1 MKLIIHLFCIKYSNL
16 LKELNI
22 KNYALIEDLSIKLD
36 AGFICLTGETGSGK
50 SILLGAL
57 SLLLGRRSDSSIFK
71 DKNNKCIVEGVFKIN
86 LFDLKYLFEEYD
98 LDYSN
103 ETVIRRELKYDGNS
117 RSFINDSPVKL
128 NVLNIIV
135 SELID
140 IHSQNHSIFLK
151 KQFFQLNI
159 LDSISNNKDLKN
171 QFKDKFNNYNSLKI
185 NLIKL
190 ENELKKNNIEK
201 EYNIYLI
208 EELNKIDF
216 EKFSINKLTK
226 ELDYLNNI
234 DDIKELLSKSNKI
247 LNNDDFGIINQL
259 NDLYLSFTRL
269 SQISNKFSD
278 LKKRIESVNI
288 ELKDIDSEINYDNE
302 GVNDNIKK
310 IDELNNKIHFVNGL
324 IKKHNVTS
332 LSELET
338 KKNEIQKKISDSTQI
353 LNKIEDLKKNKILIE
368 NDLNFLSQK
377 LSESR
382 IKNKK
387 VLESQFFNLFQKL
400 GLKNAKLKIEVR
412 VNSEFNENGKN
423 SVVFYF
429 SANKGVDYKK
439 LNKVA
444 SGGEL
449 SRIMFAIKII
459 LSKYKSLPSIIFD
472 EIGSGTSGDISMKF
486 AKLMNIMSKKMQV
499 ITITHLPQIAAKGD
513 YHYKVY
519 KESDNKT
526 TFTKLKLLNKK
537 SREVEIAEML
547 GGGRQSKTAI
557 DHARQLLN

>member
-1 MKLIIHLFCIKYSNL
+1 M

-36 AGFICLTGETGSGK
+36 AGFICMTGETGSGK

-57 SLLLGRRSDSSIFK
+57 SLLLGKRSDSSIFK
-71 DKNNKCIVEGVFKIN
+71 DKNNKCVVEGIFKIN
-86 LFDLKYLFEEYD
+86 LFGLKNLFEEYD
-98 LDYSN
+98 LDYNN

-117 RSFINDSPVKL
+117 RSFINDTPVKL
-128 NVLNIIV
+128 NILNIIV
-135 SELID
+135 AELID

-159 LDSISNNKDLKN
+159 LDSISNNIELRN
-171 QFKDKFNNYNSLKI
+171 QFKVKFNSYYLLKN

-190 ENELKKNNIEK
+190 ENELKKNNSEK
-201 EYNIYLI
+201 EYNTYLI

-216 EKFSINKLTK
+216 ENFSLNKLTK
-226 ELDYLNNI
+226 ELDYLNNL
-234 DDIKELLSKSNKI
+234 DHVKELISKSNKI
-247 LNNDDFGIINQL
+247 LNNDNFGLINQL
-259 NDLYLSFTRL
+259 NELYLSFSKL
-269 SQISNKFSD
+269 SQISDKFSD

-302 GVNDNIKK
+302 GFSDNIKK

-324 IKKHNVTS
+324 IKKHNVTN
-332 LSELET
+332 LSELES
-338 KKNEIQKKISDSTQI
+338 KKSEIQEKISNSNKI
-353 LNKIEDLKKNKILIE
+353 LNKIEDLKKNKLLIK
-368 NDLNFLSQK
+368 NDLIFLSEK
-377 LSESR
+377 LSKSR
-382 IKNKK
+382 TKNKK
-387 VLESQFFNLFQKL
+387 LLESQFFNLFQKL
-400 GLKNAKLKIEVR
+400 GLKNAKLKIEVSE
-412 VNSEFNENGKN
+412 NNEFNENGKN
-423 SVVFYF
+423 SVTFYF

-449 SRIMFAIKII
+449 SRIMLAIKII

-472 EIGSGTSGDISMKF
+472 EIGSGTSGEISMKI
-486 AKLMNIMSKKMQV
+486 AKLMHVMSKKMQV

-513 YHYKVY
+513 CHYKVY

-526 TFTKLKLLNKK
+526 TSTKLKLLDKK
-537 SREVEIAEML
+537 SREIEIAEML
-547 GGGRQSKTAI
+547 GGGRQSKTAL
-557 DHARQLLN
+557 DHARELLN

>member
-1 MKLIIHLFCIKYSNL
+1 M

-36 AGFICLTGETGSGK
+36 AGFICMTGETGSGK
-50 SILLGAL
+50 SIFLGAL
-57 SLLLGRRSDSSIFK
+57 SLLLGKRSDSSIFK
-71 DKNNKCIVEGVFKIN
+71 DKNNKCVVEGIFKIN
-86 LFDLKYLFEEYD
+86 LFGLKNLFEEYD
-98 LDYSN
+98 LDYNN

-117 RSFINDSPVKL
+117 RSFINDTPVKL
-128 NVLNIIV
+128 NILNIV
-135 SELID
+135 VAELID

-159 LDSISNNKDLKN
+159 LDSISNNIELRN
-171 QFKDKFNNYNSLKI
+171 QFKVKFNSYYLLKN

-190 ENELKKNNIEK
+190 ENELKKNNSEK
-201 EYNIYLI
+201 EYNTYLI

-216 EKFSINKLTK
+216 ENFSINKLTK
-226 ELDYLNNI
+226 ELDYLNNL
-234 DDIKELLSKSNKI
+234 DHVKELISKSNKI
-247 LNNDDFGIINQL
+247 LNNDNFGLINQL
-259 NDLYLSFTRL
+259 NELYLSFSKL
-269 SQISNKFSD
+269 SQISDKFSD

-302 GVNDNIKK
+302 GFNDNIKK

-324 IKKHNVTS
+324 IKKHNVTN
-332 LSELET
+332 LSELES
-338 KKNEIQKKISDSTQI
+338 KKSEIQEKISNSNKI
-353 LNKIEDLKKNKILIE
+353 LNKIEDLKKNKLLIK
-368 NDLNFLSQK
+368 NDLNFLSEK
-377 LSESR
+377 LSKSR
-382 IKNKK
+382 TKNKK
-387 VLESQFFNLFQKL
+387 LLESQFFNLFQKL
-400 GLKNAKLKIEVR
+400 GLKNAKLKIEVSE
-412 VNSEFNENGKN
+412 NNEFNENGKN
-423 SVVFYF
+423 SVTFYF

-449 SRIMFAIKII
+449 SRIMLAIKII

-472 EIGSGTSGDISMKF
+472 EIGSGTSGDISMKI
-486 AKLMNIMSKKMQV
+486 AKLMHVMSKKMQV

-513 YHYKVY
+513 CHYKVY

-526 TFTKLKLLNKK
+526 TSTKLKLLDKK
-537 SREVEIAEML
+537 SREIEIAEML
-547 GGGRQSKTAI
+547 GGGKQSKTAI

>member
-1 MKLIIHLFCIKYSNL
+1 M

-36 AGFICLTGETGSGK
+36 AGFICMTGETGSGK

-57 SLLLGRRSDSSIFK
+57 SLLLGKRSDSSIFK
-71 DKNNKCIVEGVFKIN
+71 DKNNKCVVEGIFKIN
-86 LFDLKYLFEEYD
+86 LFGLKNLFEEYD
-98 LDYSN
+98 LDYNN

-117 RSFINDSPVKL
+117 RSFINDTPVKL
-128 NVLNIIV
+128 NILNIV
-135 SELID
+135 VTELID

-159 LDSISNNKDLKN
+159 LDSISNNIELRN
-171 QFKDKFNNYNSLKI
+171 QFKVKFNSYYLLKN

-190 ENELKKNNIEK
+190 ENELKKNNSEK
-201 EYNIYLI
+201 EYNTYLI

-216 EKFSINKLTK
+216 ENFSLNKLTK
-226 ELDYLNNI
+226 ELDYLNNL
-234 DDIKELLSKSNKI
+234 DHVKELISKSNKI
-247 LNNDDFGIINQL
+247 LNNDNFGLINQL
-259 NDLYLSFTRL
+259 NELYLSFSKL
-269 SQISNKFSD
+269 SQISDKFSD

-302 GVNDNIKK
+302 EFNDNIKK

-324 IKKHNVTS
+324 IKKHNVTN
-332 LSELET
+332 LSELES
-338 KKNEIQKKISDSTQI
+338 KKSEIQEKISNSNKI
-353 LNKIEDLKKNKILIE
+353 LNKIEDLKKNKLLIK
-368 NDLNFLSQK
+368 NDLNFLSEK
-377 LSESR
+377 LSKSR
-382 IKNKK
+382 TKNKK
-387 VLESQFFNLFQKL
+387 LLESQFFNLFQKL
-400 GLKNAKLKIEVR
+400 GLKNAKLKIEV
-412 VNSEFNENGKN
+412 SENDKFNENGKN
-423 SVVFYF
+423 SVTFYF
-429 SANKGVDYKK
+429 SANKGVDYKE

-449 SRIMFAIKII
+449 SRIMLAIKII

-472 EIGSGTSGDISMKF
+472 EIGSGTSGDISMKI
-486 AKLMNIMSKKMQV
+486 AKLMHVMSKKMQV

-513 YHYKVY
+513 CHYKVY

-526 TFTKLKLLNKK
+526 TSTKLKLLDKK
-537 SREVEIAEML
+537 SREIEIAEML
-547 GGGRQSKTAI
+547 GGGKQSKTAI

>member
-1 MKLIIHLFCIKYSNL
+1 M

-22 KNYALIEDLSIKLD
+22 KNYALIEDLCIKLD
-36 AGFICLTGETGSGK
+36 AGFICMTGETGSGK

-57 SLLLGRRSDSSIFK
+57 SLLLGKRSDSSIFK
-71 DKNNKCIVEGVFKIN
+71 DKNNKCIVEGIFKIN
-86 LFDLKYLFEEYD
+86 LFGLKNLFKEYD

-117 RSFINDSPVKL
+117 RSFINDTPVKL

-135 SELID
+135 TELID

-159 LDSISNNKDLKN
+159 LDSISNNIDLKN
-171 QFKDKFNNYNSLKI
+171 QFNDKLNSYNLLKS

-190 ENELKKNNIEK
+190 ENELKKNNSEK
-201 EYNIYLI
+201 EYNKYLL
-208 EELNKIDF
+208 EELNKINF
-216 EKFSINKLTK
+216 ENFSLNKLTK
-226 ELDYLNNI
+226 ELDYLNNL
-234 DDIKELLSKSNKI
+234 DHVKELISKSNKI
-247 LNNDDFGIINQL
+247 LNDDNYGIINQL

-269 SQISNKFSD
+269 SQISDKFSD
-278 LKKRIESVNI
+278 LKKRIESLNI

-302 GVNDNIKK
+302 GFNDNIKK

-332 LSELET
+332 LSELEI
-338 KKNEIQKKISDSTQI
+338 KKNEIQKKISDSTKI
-353 LNKIEDLKKNKILIE
+353 LKKIEDLNKNKILIE
-368 NDLNFLSQK
+368 NDLNFLSEK

-387 VLESQFFNLFQKL
+387 VLESQFLNLFEKL
-400 GLKNAKLKIEVR
+400 GLKNAKLKIEVT
-412 VNSEFNENGKN
+412 VNNKFNENGKN
-423 SVVFYF
+423 SVIFYF

-449 SRIMFAIKII
+449 SRIMLAIKII

-472 EIGSGTSGDISMKF
+472 EIGSGTSGDISMKI

-519 KESDNKT
+519 KESNNKT

-537 SREVEIAEML
+537 SREIEIAEML
-547 GGGRQSKTAI
+547 GGGKKSKTAI

>member
-1 MKLIIHLFCIKYSNL
+1 M

-36 AGFICLTGETGSGK
+36 AGFICMTGETGSGK
-50 SILLGAL
+50 SIFLGAL
-57 SLLLGRRSDSSIFK
+57 SLLLGKRSDSSIFK
-71 DKNNKCIVEGVFKIN
+71 DKNNKCVVEGIFKIN
-86 LFDLKYLFEEYD
+86 LFGLKNLFEEYD
-98 LDYSN
+98 LDYNN

-117 RSFINDSPVKL
+117 RSFINDTPVKL
-128 NVLNIIV
+128 NILNIIV
-135 SELID
+135 AELID

-159 LDSISNNKDLKN
+159 LDSISNNIELRN
-171 QFKDKFNNYNSLKI
+171 QFKVKFNSYYLLKN

-190 ENELKKNNIEK
+190 ENELKKNNSEK
-201 EYNIYLI
+201 EYNTYLI

-216 EKFSINKLTK
+216 ENFSINKLTK
-226 ELDYLNNI
+226 ELDYLNNL
-234 DDIKELLSKSNKI
+234 DHVKELISKSNKI
-247 LNNDDFGIINQL
+247 LNNDNFGLINQL
-259 NDLYLSFTRL
+259 NELYLSFSKL
-269 SQISNKFSD
+269 SQISDKFSD

-302 GVNDNIKK
+302 GFNDNIKK

-324 IKKHNVTS
+324 IKKHNVTN
-332 LSELET
+332 LSELES
-338 KKNEIQKKISDSTQI
+338 KKSEIQEKISNSNKI
-353 LNKIEDLKKNKILIE
+353 LNKIEDLKKNKLLIK
-368 NDLNFLSQK
+368 NDLNFLSEK
-377 LSESR
+377 LSKSR
-382 IKNKK
+382 TKNKK
-387 VLESQFFNLFQKL
+387 LLESQFFNLFQKL
-400 GLKNAKLKIEVR
+400 GLKNAKLKIEVSE
-412 VNSEFNENGKN
+412 NNEFNENGKN
-423 SVVFYF
+423 SVTFYF

-449 SRIMFAIKII
+449 SRIMLAIKII

-472 EIGSGTSGDISMKF
+472 EIGSGTSGDISMKI
-486 AKLMNIMSKKMQV
+486 AKLMHVMSKKMQV

-513 YHYKVY
+513 CHYKVY

-526 TFTKLKLLNKK
+526 TSTKLKLLDKK
-537 SREVEIAEML
+537 SREIEIAEML
-547 GGGRQSKTAI
+547 GGGKQSKTAI

>member
-1 MKLIIHLFCIKYSNL
+1 M

-36 AGFICLTGETGSGK
+36 AGFICMTGETGSGK

-57 SLLLGRRSDSSIFK
+57 SLLLGKRSDSSIFK
-71 DKNNKCIVEGVFKIN
+71 DKNNKCVVEGIFKIN
-86 LFDLKYLFEEYD
+86 LFGLKNLFEEYD
-98 LDYSN
+98 LDYNN

-117 RSFINDSPVKL
+117 RSFINDTPVKL
-128 NVLNIIV
+128 NILNIIV
-135 SELID
+135 AELID

-159 LDSISNNKDLKN
+159 LDSISNNIELRN
-171 QFKDKFNNYNSLKI
+171 QFKVKFNSYYLLKN
-185 NLIKL
+185 NLNKL
-190 ENELKKNNIEK
+190 ENELKKNNSEK
-201 EYNIYLI
+201 EYNTYLI

-216 EKFSINKLTK
+216 ENFSLNKLTK
-226 ELDYLNNI
+226 ELDYLNNL
-234 DDIKELLSKSNKI
+234 DHVKELISKSNKI
-247 LNNDDFGIINQL
+247 LNNDNFGLINQL
-259 NDLYLSFTRL
+259 NELYLSFSKL
-269 SQISNKFSD
+269 SQISDKFSD

-302 GVNDNIKK
+302 GFSDNIKK

-324 IKKHNVTS
+324 IKKHNVTN
-332 LSELET
+332 LSELES
-338 KKNEIQKKISDSTQI
+338 KKSEIQEKISNSNKI
-353 LNKIEDLKKNKILIE
+353 LNKIEDLKKNKLLIK
-368 NDLNFLSQK
+368 NDLIFLSEK
-377 LSESR
+377 LSKSR
-382 IKNKK
+382 TKNKK
-387 VLESQFFNLFQKL
+387 LLESQFFNLFQKL
-400 GLKNAKLKIEVR
+400 GLKNAKLKIEVSE
-412 VNSEFNENGKN
+412 NNEFNENGKN
-423 SVVFYF
+423 SVTFYF

-449 SRIMFAIKII
+449 SRIMLAIKII

-472 EIGSGTSGDISMKF
+472 EIGSGTSGEISMKI
-486 AKLMNIMSKKMQV
+486 AKLMHVMSKKMQV

-513 YHYKVY
+513 CHYKVY

-526 TFTKLKLLNKK
+526 TSTKLKLLDKK
-537 SREVEIAEML
+537 SREIEIAEML
-547 GGGRQSKTAI
+547 GGGKQSKTAI

>member
-1 MKLIIHLFCIKYSNL
+1 M

-22 KNYALIEDLSIKLD
+22 KNYALIEDLCIKLD
-36 AGFICLTGETGSGK
+36 AGFICMTGETGSGK

-57 SLLLGRRSDSSIFK
+57 SLLLGKRSDSSIFK
-71 DKNNKCIVEGVFKIN
+71 DKNNKCIVEGIFKIN
-86 LFDLKYLFEEYD
+86 LFGLKNLFKEYD

-117 RSFINDSPVKL
+117 RSFINDTPVKL

-135 SELID
+135 TELID

-159 LDSISNNKDLKN
+159 LDSISNNIDLKK
-171 QFKDKFNNYNSLKI
+171 QFNDKLNSYNLLKS

-190 ENELKKNNIEK
+190 ENELKKNNSEK
-201 EYNIYLI
+201 EYNKYLL
-208 EELNKIDF
+208 EELNKINF
-216 EKFSINKLTK
+216 ENFSLNKLTK
-226 ELDYLNNI
+226 ELDYLNNL
-234 DDIKELLSKSNKI
+234 DHVKELISKSNKI
-247 LNNDDFGIINQL
+247 LNDDNFGIINQL

-269 SQISNKFSD
+269 SQISDKFSD
-278 LKKRIESVNI
+278 LKKRIESLNI

-302 GVNDNIKK
+302 GFNDNIKK

-332 LSELET
+332 LSELEI
-338 KKNEIQKKISDSTQI
+338 KKNEIQKKISDSTKI
-353 LNKIEDLKKNKILIE
+353 LKKIEDLNKNKLLFE
-368 NDLNFLSQK
+368 KDLNFLSEK

-387 VLESQFFNLFQKL
+387 VLESQFFNLFEKL
-400 GLKNAKLKIEVR
+400 GLKNAKLKIEVT
-412 VNSEFNENGKN
+412 VNSKFNENGKN
-423 SVVFYF
+423 SVIFYF

-449 SRIMFAIKII
+449 SRIMLAIKII
-459 LSKYKSLPSIIFD
+459 LSEYKSLPSIIFD
-472 EIGSGTSGDISMKF
+472 EIGSGTSGDISMKI

-519 KESDNKT
+519 KESNNKT

-537 SREVEIAEML
+537 SREIEIAEML
-547 GGGRQSKTAI
+547 GGGKQSKTAI

>member
-1 MKLIIHLFCIKYSNL
+1 M

-36 AGFICLTGETGSGK
+36 AGFICMTGETGSGK

-57 SLLLGRRSDSSIFK
+57 SLLLGKRSDSSIFK
-71 DKNNKCIVEGVFKIN
+71 DKNNKCVVEGIFKIN
-86 LFDLKYLFEEYD
+86 LFGLKNLFEEYD
-98 LDYSN
+98 LDYNN

-117 RSFINDSPVKL
+117 RSFINDTPVKL
-128 NVLNIIV
+128 NILNIV
-135 SELID
+135 VTELID

-159 LDSISNNKDLKN
+159 LDSISNNIELRN
-171 QFKDKFNNYNSLKI
+171 QFKVKFNSYYLLKN

-190 ENELKKNNIEK
+190 ENELKKNNSEK
-201 EYNIYLI
+201 EYNTHLI
-208 EELNKIDF
+208 DELNKIDF
-216 EKFSINKLTK
+216 ENFSLNKLTK
-226 ELDYLNNI
+226 ELDYLNNL
-234 DDIKELLSKSNKI
+234 DHVKELISKSNKI
-247 LNNDDFGIINQL
+247 LNNDNFGLINQL
-259 NDLYLSFTRL
+259 NELYLSFSKL
-269 SQISNKFSD
+269 SQISDKFSD

-302 GVNDNIKK
+302 GFNDNIKK

-324 IKKHNVTS
+324 IKKHNVTN
-332 LSELET
+332 LSELES
-338 KKNEIQKKISDSTQI
+338 KKSEIQEKISNSNKI
-353 LNKIEDLKKNKILIE
+353 LNKIEDLKKNKLLIK
-368 NDLNFLSQK
+368 NDLNFLSEK
-377 LSESR
+377 LSKSR
-382 IKNKK
+382 TKNKK
-387 VLESQFFNLFQKL
+387 LLESQFFNLFQKL
-400 GLKNAKLKIEVR
+400 GLKNAKLKIEVSE
-412 VNSEFNENGKN
+412 NNEFNENGKN
-423 SVVFYF
+423 SVTFYF

-449 SRIMFAIKII
+449 SRIMLAIKII

-472 EIGSGTSGDISMKF
+472 EIGSGTSGDISMKI
-486 AKLMNIMSKKMQV
+486 AKLMHVMSKKMQV

-513 YHYKVY
+513 CHYKVY

-526 TFTKLKLLNKK
+526 TSTKLKLLDKK
-537 SREVEIAEML
+537 SREIEIAEML
-547 GGGRQSKTAI
+547 GGGKQSKTAI

>member
-1 MKLIIHLFCIKYSNL
+1 M

-36 AGFICLTGETGSGK
+36 AGFICMTGETGSGK

-57 SLLLGRRSDSSIFK
+57 SLLLGKRSDSSIFK
-71 DKNNKCIVEGVFKIN
+71 DKNNKCVVEGIFKIN
-86 LFDLKYLFEEYD
+86 LFGLKNLFEEYD
-98 LDYSN
+98 LDYNN

-117 RSFINDSPVKL
+117 RSFINDTPVKL
-128 NVLNIIV
+128 NILNIV
-135 SELID
+135 VTELID

-159 LDSISNNKDLKN
+159 LDSISNNIELRN
-171 QFKDKFNNYNSLKI
+171 QFKVKFNSYYLLKN

-190 ENELKKNNIEK
+190 ENELKKNNSEK
-201 EYNIYLI
+201 EYNTYLI

-216 EKFSINKLTK
+216 ENFSLNKLTK
-226 ELDYLNNI
+226 ELDYLNNL
-234 DDIKELLSKSNKI
+234 DHVKELISKSNKI
-247 LNNDDFGIINQL
+247 LNNDNFGLINQL
-259 NDLYLSFTRL
+259 NELYLSFSKL
-269 SQISNKFSD
+269 SQISDKFSD

-302 GVNDNIKK
+302 GFNDNIKK

-324 IKKHNVTS
+324 IKKHNVTN
-332 LSELET
+332 LSELES
-338 KKNEIQKKISDSTQI
+338 KKSEIQEKISNSNKI
-353 LNKIEDLKKNKILIE
+353 LNKIEDLKKNKLLIK
-368 NDLNFLSQK
+368 NDLNFLSEK
-377 LSESR
+377 LSKSR
-382 IKNKK
+382 TKNKK
-387 VLESQFFNLFQKL
+387 LLESQFFNLFQKL
-400 GLKNAKLKIEVR
+400 GLKNAKLKIEV
-412 VNSEFNENGKN
+412 SENDKFNENGKN
-423 SVVFYF
+423 SVTFYF

-449 SRIMFAIKII
+449 SRIMLAIKII

-472 EIGSGTSGDISMKF
+472 EIGSGTSGDISMKI
-486 AKLMNIMSKKMQV
+486 AKLMHVMSKKMQV

-526 TFTKLKLLNKK
+526 TSTKLKLLDKK
-537 SREVEIAEML
+537 SREIEIAEML
-547 GGGRQSKTAI
+547 GGGKQSKTAI

>member
-1 MKLIIHLFCIKYSNL
+1 M

-36 AGFICLTGETGSGK
+36 AGFICMTGETGSGK

-57 SLLLGRRSDSSIFK
+57 SLLLGKRSDSSIFK
-71 DKNNKCIVEGVFKIN
+71 DKNNKCVVEGIFKIN
-86 LFDLKYLFEEYD
+86 LFGLKNLFEEYD
-98 LDYSN
+98 LDYNN

-117 RSFINDSPVKL
+117 RSFINDTPVKL
-128 NVLNIIV
+128 NILNIIV
-135 SELID
+135 AELID

-159 LDSISNNKDLKN
+159 LDSISNNIELRN
-171 QFKDKFNNYNSLKI
+171 QFKVKFNSYYLLKN

-190 ENELKKNNIEK
+190 ENELKKNNSEK
-201 EYNIYLI
+201 EYNTYLI

-216 EKFSINKLTK
+216 ENFSLNKLTK
-226 ELDYLNNI
+226 ELDYLNNL
-234 DDIKELLSKSNKI
+234 DHVKELISKSNKI
-247 LNNDDFGIINQL
+247 LNNDNFGLINQL
-259 NDLYLSFTRL
+259 NELYLSFSKL
-269 SQISNKFSD
+269 SQISDKFSD

-302 GVNDNIKK
+302 GFNDNIKK

-324 IKKHNVTS
+324 IKKHNVTN
-332 LSELET
+332 LSELES
-338 KKNEIQKKISDSTQI
+338 KKSEIQEKISNSNKI
-353 LNKIEDLKKNKILIE
+353 LNKIEDLKKNKLLIK
-368 NDLNFLSQK
+368 NDLNFLSEK
-377 LSESR
+377 LSKSR
-382 IKNKK
+382 TKNKK
-387 VLESQFFNLFQKL
+387 LLESQFFNLFQKL
-400 GLKNAKLKIEVR
+400 GLKNAKLKIEVSE
-412 VNSEFNENGKN
+412 NNEFNENGKN
-423 SVVFYF
+423 SVTFYF

-449 SRIMFAIKII
+449 SRIMLAIKII

-472 EIGSGTSGDISMKF
+472 EIGSGTSGEISMKI
-486 AKLMNIMSKKMQV
+486 AKLMHVMSKKMQV

-513 YHYKVY
+513 CHYKVY

-526 TFTKLKLLNKK
+526 TSTKLKLLDKK
-537 SREVEIAEML
+537 SREIEIAEML
-547 GGGRQSKTAI
+547 GGGKQSKTAI

>member
-1 MKLIIHLFCIKYSNL
+1 M

-36 AGFICLTGETGSGK
+36 AGFICMTGETGSGK

-57 SLLLGRRSDSSIFK
+57 SLLLGKRSDSSIFK
-71 DKNNKCIVEGVFKIN
+71 DKNNKCIVEGIFKIN
-86 LFDLKYLFEEYD
+86 LFGLKNLFEEYD
-98 LDYSN
+98 LDYNN

-117 RSFINDSPVKL
+117 RSFINDTPVKL
-128 NVLNIIV
+128 NILNIV
-135 SELID
+135 VTELID

-159 LDSISNNKDLKN
+159 LDSISNNIELRN
-171 QFKDKFNNYNSLKI
+171 QFKVKFNSYYLLKN

-190 ENELKKNNIEK
+190 ENELKKNNSEK
-201 EYNIYLI
+201 EYNTYLI

-216 EKFSINKLTK
+216 ENFSLNKLTK
-226 ELDYLNNI
+226 ELDYLNNL
-234 DDIKELLSKSNKI
+234 DHVKELISKSNKI
-247 LNNDDFGIINQL
+247 LNNDNFGLINQL
-259 NDLYLSFTRL
+259 NELYLSFSKL
-269 SQISNKFSD
+269 SQISDKFSD

-302 GVNDNIKK
+302 GFNDNIKK

-324 IKKHNVTS
+324 IKKHNVTN
-332 LSELET
+332 LSELES
-338 KKNEIQKKISDSTQI
+338 KKSEIQEKISNSNKI
-353 LNKIEDLKKNKILIE
+353 LNKIEDLKKNKLLIK
-368 NDLNFLSQK
+368 NDLIFLSEK
-377 LSESR
+377 LSKSR
-382 IKNKK
+382 TKNKK
-387 VLESQFFNLFQKL
+387 LLESQFFNLFQKL
-400 GLKNAKLKIEVR
+400 GLKNAKLKIEVSE
-412 VNSEFNENGKN
+412 NNEFNENGKN
-423 SVVFYF
+423 SVIFYF

-449 SRIMFAIKII
+449 SRIMLAIKII

-472 EIGSGTSGDISMKF
+472 EIGSGTSGDISMKI
-486 AKLMNIMSKKMQV
+486 AKLMHVMSKKMQV

-513 YHYKVY
+513 CHYKVY

-526 TFTKLKLLNKK
+526 TSTKLKLLDKK
-537 SREVEIAEML
+537 SREIEIAEML
-547 GGGRQSKTAI
+547 GGGKQSKTAI

>member
-1 MKLIIHLFCIKYSNL
+1 M

-36 AGFICLTGETGSGK
+36 AGFICMTGETGSGK
-50 SILLGAL
+50 SIFLGAL
-57 SLLLGRRSDSSIFK
+57 SLLLGKRSDSSIFK
-71 DKNNKCIVEGVFKIN
+71 DKNNKCVVEGIFKIN
-86 LFDLKYLFEEYD
+86 LFGLKNLFEEYD
-98 LDYSN
+98 LDYNN

-117 RSFINDSPVKL
+117 RSFINDTPVKL
-128 NVLNIIV
+128 NILNIIV
-135 SELID
+135 AELID

-159 LDSISNNKDLKN
+159 LDSISNNIELRN
-171 QFKDKFNNYNSLKI
+171 QFKVKFNSYYLLKN

-190 ENELKKNNIEK
+190 ENELKKNNSEK
-201 EYNIYLI
+201 EYNTYLI

-216 EKFSINKLTK
+216 ENFSLNKLTK
-226 ELDYLNNI
+226 ELDYLNNL
-234 DDIKELLSKSNKI
+234 DHVKELISKSNKI
-247 LNNDDFGIINQL
+247 LNNDNFGLINQL
-259 NDLYLSFTRL
+259 NELYLSFSKL
-269 SQISNKFSD
+269 SQISDKFSD

-302 GVNDNIKK
+302 GFNDNIKK

-324 IKKHNVTS
+324 IKKHNVTN
-332 LSELET
+332 LSELES
-338 KKNEIQKKISDSTQI
+338 KKSEIQEKISNSNKI
-353 LNKIEDLKKNKILIE
+353 LNKIEDLKKNKLLIK
-368 NDLNFLSQK
+368 NDLNFLSEK
-377 LSESR
+377 LSKSR
-382 IKNKK
+382 TKNKK
-387 VLESQFFNLFQKL
+387 LLESQFFNLFQKL
-400 GLKNAKLKIEVR
+400 GLKNAKLKIEV
-412 VNSEFNENGKN
+412 SENDKFNENGKN
-423 SVVFYF
+423 SVTFYF

-449 SRIMFAIKII
+449 SRIMLAIKII

-472 EIGSGTSGDISMKF
+472 EIGSGTSGDISMKI
-486 AKLMNIMSKKMQV
+486 AKLMHVMSKKMQV

-513 YHYKVY
+513 CHYKVY

-526 TFTKLKLLNKK
+526 TSTKLKLLDKK
-537 SREVEIAEML
+537 SREIEIAEML
-547 GGGRQSKTAI
+547 GGGKQSKTAI

>member
-1 MKLIIHLFCIKYSNL
+1 M

-36 AGFICLTGETGSGK
+36 AGFICMTGETGSGK
-50 SILLGAL
+50 SIFLGAL
-57 SLLLGRRSDSSIFK
+57 SLLLGKRSDSSIFK
-71 DKNNKCIVEGVFKIN
+71 DKNNKCVVEGIFKIN
-86 LFDLKYLFEEYD
+86 LFGLKNLFEEYD
-98 LDYSN
+98 LDYNN

-117 RSFINDSPVKL
+117 RSFINDTPVKL
-128 NVLNIIV
+128 NILNIV
-135 SELID
+135 VAELID

-159 LDSISNNKDLKN
+159 LDSISNNIELKN
-171 QFKDKFNNYNSLKI
+171 QFKVKFNNYNLLKN

-190 ENELKKNNIEK
+190 ENELKKNNSEK
-201 EYNIYLI
+201 EYNTYLI

-216 EKFSINKLTK
+216 ENFSINKLTK
-226 ELDYLNNI
+226 ELDYLNNL
-234 DDIKELLSKSNKI
+234 DHVKELISKSNKI
-247 LNNDDFGIINQL
+247 LNNDNFGLINQI
-259 NDLYLSFTRL
+259 NELYLSFSKL
-269 SQISNKFSD
+269 SQISDKFSD

-302 GVNDNIKK
+302 GFNDNIKK

-324 IKKHNVTS
+324 IKKHNVTN
-332 LSELET
+332 LSELES
-338 KKNEIQKKISDSTQI
+338 KKSEIQEKISNSNKI
-353 LNKIEDLKKNKILIE
+353 LNKIEDLKKNKLLIK
-368 NDLNFLSQK
+368 NDLNFLSEK
-377 LSESR
+377 LSKSR
-382 IKNKK
+382 TKNKK
-387 VLESQFFNLFQKL
+387 LLESQFFNLFQKL
-400 GLKNAKLKIEVR
+400 GLKNAKLKIEVSE
-412 VNSEFNENGKN
+412 NNEFNENGKN
-423 SVVFYF
+423 SVTFYF

-449 SRIMFAIKII
+449 SRIMLAIKII

-472 EIGSGTSGDISMKF
+472 EIGSGTSGDISMKI
-486 AKLMNIMSKKMQV
+486 AKLMHAMSKKMQV

-513 YHYKVY
+513 CHYKVY

-526 TFTKLKLLNKK
+526 TSTKLKLLDKK
-537 SREVEIAEML
+537 SREIEIAEML
-547 GGGRQSKTAI
+547 GGGKQSKTAI

>member
-1 MKLIIHLFCIKYSNL
+1 M

-36 AGFICLTGETGSGK
+36 AGFICMTGETGSGK

-57 SLLLGRRSDSSIFK
+57 SLLLGKRSDSSIFK
-71 DKNNKCIVEGVFKIN
+71 DKNNKCVVEGIFKIN
-86 LFDLKYLFEEYD
+86 LFGLKNLFEEYD
-98 LDYSN
+98 LDYNN

-117 RSFINDSPVKL
+117 RSFINDTPVKL
-128 NVLNIIV
+128 NILNIIV
-135 SELID
+135 AELID

-159 LDSISNNKDLKN
+159 LDSISNNIELRN
-171 QFKDKFNNYNSLKI
+171 QFKVKFNSYYLLKN

-190 ENELKKNNIEK
+190 ENELKKNNSEK
-201 EYNIYLI
+201 EYNTYLI

-216 EKFSINKLTK
+216 ENFSLNKLTK
-226 ELDYLNNI
+226 ELDYLNNL
-234 DDIKELLSKSNKI
+234 DHVKELISKSNKI
-247 LNNDDFGIINQL
+247 LNNDNFGLINQL
-259 NDLYLSFTRL
+259 NELYLSFSKL
-269 SQISNKFSD
+269 SQISDKFSD

-302 GVNDNIKK
+302 GFSDNIKK

-324 IKKHNVTS
+324 IKKHNVTN
-332 LSELET
+332 LSELES
-338 KKNEIQKKISDSTQI
+338 KKSEIQEKISNSNKI
-353 LNKIEDLKKNKILIE
+353 LNKIEDLKKNKLLIK
-368 NDLNFLSQK
+368 NDLIFLSEK
-377 LSESR
+377 LSKSR
-382 IKNKK
+382 TKNKK
-387 VLESQFFNLFQKL
+387 LLESQFFNLFQKL
-400 GLKNAKLKIEVR
+400 GLKNAKLKIEVSE
-412 VNSEFNENGKN
+412 NNEFNENGKN
-423 SVVFYF
+423 SVTFYF

-449 SRIMFAIKII
+449 SRIMLAIKII

-472 EIGSGTSGDISMKF
+472 EIGSGTSGDISMKI
-486 AKLMNIMSKKMQV
+486 AKLMHVMSKKMQV

-526 TFTKLKLLNKK
+526 TSTKLKLLDKK
-537 SREVEIAEML
+537 SREIEIAEML
-547 GGGRQSKTAI
+547 GGGKQSKTAI

>member
-1 MKLIIHLFCIKYSNL
+1 M

-22 KNYALIEDLSIKLD
+22 KNYALIEDLCIKLD
-36 AGFICLTGETGSGK
+36 AGFICMTGETGSGK

-57 SLLLGRRSDSSIFK
+57 SLLLGKRSDSSIFK
-71 DKNNKCIVEGVFKIN
+71 DKNNKCIVEGIFKIN
-86 LFDLKYLFEEYD
+86 SFGLKNLFKEYD

-117 RSFINDSPVKL
+117 RSFINDTPVKL

-135 SELID
+135 TELID

-159 LDSISNNKDLKN
+159 LDSISNNIDLKN
-171 QFKDKFNNYNSLKI
+171 QFNDKLNSYNLLKS
-185 NLIKL
+185 NLNKL
-190 ENELKKNNIEK
+190 ENELKKNNSEK
-201 EYNIYLI
+201 EYNKYLL
-208 EELNKIDF
+208 EELNKINF
-216 EKFSINKLTK
+216 ENFSLNKLTK
-226 ELDYLNNI
+226 ELDYLNNL
-234 DDIKELLSKSNKI
+234 DHVKELISKSNKI
-247 LNNDDFGIINQL
+247 LNDDNYGIINQL

-269 SQISNKFSD
+269 SQISDKFSD
-278 LKKRIESVNI
+278 LKKRIESLNI
-288 ELKDIDSEINYDNE
+288 ELKDIDSEINYDSQ
-302 GVNDNIKK
+302 GFNDNIKK

-332 LSELET
+332 LSELEI
-338 KKNEIQKKISDSTQI
+338 KKNEIQKKISDSTKI
-353 LNKIEDLKKNKILIE
+353 LKKIEDLNKNKILIE
-368 NDLNFLSQK
+368 NDLNFLSEK

-387 VLESQFFNLFQKL
+387 VLESQFLNLFEKL
-400 GLKNAKLKIEVR
+400 GLKNAKLKIEVT
-412 VNSEFNENGKN
+412 VNNKFNENGKN
-423 SVVFYF
+423 SVIFYF

-449 SRIMFAIKII
+449 SRIMLAIKII

-472 EIGSGTSGDISMKF
+472 EIGSGTSGDISMKI

-519 KESDNKT
+519 KESNNKT

-537 SREVEIAEML
+537 SREIEIAEML
-547 GGGRQSKTAI
+547 GGGKKSKTAI

>member
-1 MKLIIHLFCIKYSNL
+1 M

-36 AGFICLTGETGSGK
+36 AGFICMTGETGSGK

-57 SLLLGRRSDSSIFK
+57 SLLLGKRSDSSIFK
-71 DKNNKCIVEGVFKIN
+71 DKNNKCVVEGIFKIN
-86 LFDLKYLFEEYD
+86 LFGLKNLFKEYD
-98 LDYSN
+98 LDYNN

-117 RSFINDSPVKL
+117 RSFINDTPVKL
-128 NVLNIIV
+128 NILNSV
-135 SELID
+135 VTELID

-159 LDSISNNKDLKN
+159 LDSISNNIELRN
-171 QFKDKFNNYNSLKI
+171 QFKVKFNSYYLLKN

-190 ENELKKNNIEK
+190 ENELKKNNSEK
-201 EYNIYLI
+201 EYNTYLI

-216 EKFSINKLTK
+216 ENFSLNKLTK
-226 ELDYLNNI
+226 ELDYLNNL
-234 DDIKELLSKSNKI
+234 DHVKELISKSNKI
-247 LNNDDFGIINQL
+247 LNNDNFGLINQL
-259 NDLYLSFTRL
+259 NELYLSFSKL
-269 SQISNKFSD
+269 SQISDKFSD

-302 GVNDNIKK
+302 GFNDNIKK

-324 IKKHNVTS
+324 IKKHNVTN
-332 LSELET
+332 LSELES
-338 KKNEIQKKISDSTQI
+338 KKSEIQEKISDSNKI
-353 LNKIEDLKKNKILIE
+353 LNKIEDLKKNKLLIK
-368 NDLNFLSQK
+368 NDLIFLSEK
-377 LSESR
+377 LSKSR
-382 IKNKK
+382 TKNKK
-387 VLESQFFNLFQKL
+387 LLESQFFNLFQKL
-400 GLKNAKLKIEVR
+400 GLKNAKLKIEVSE
-412 VNSEFNENGKN
+412 NNEFNENGKN
-423 SVVFYF
+423 SVIFYF

-449 SRIMFAIKII
+449 SRIMLAIKII

-472 EIGSGTSGDISMKF
+472 EIGSGTSGDISMKI
-486 AKLMNIMSKKMQV
+486 AKLMHVMSKKMQV

-513 YHYKVY
+513 FHYKVY
-519 KESDNKT
+519 KESDNET
-526 TFTKLKLLNKK
+526 TSTKLKLLDKK
-537 SREVEIAEML
+537 SREIEIAEML
-547 GGGRQSKTAI
+547 GGGKQSKTAI

>member
-1 MKLIIHLFCIKYSNL
+1 M

-36 AGFICLTGETGSGK
+36 AGFICMTGETGSGK

-57 SLLLGRRSDSSIFK
+57 SLLLGKRSDSSIFK
-71 DKNNKCIVEGVFKIN
+71 DKKNKCVVEGIFKIN
-86 LFDLKYLFEEYD
+86 LFGLKNLFEEYD
-98 LDYSN
+98 LDYNN

-117 RSFINDSPVKL
+117 RSFINDTPVKL
-128 NVLNIIV
+128 NILNIIV
-135 SELID
+135 AELID

-159 LDSISNNKDLKN
+159 LDSISNNIELRN
-171 QFKDKFNNYNSLKI
+171 QFKVKFNSYYLLKN

-190 ENELKKNNIEK
+190 ENELKKNNSEK
-201 EYNIYLI
+201 EYNTYLI

-216 EKFSINKLTK
+216 ENFSLNKLTK
-226 ELDYLNNI
+226 ELDYLNNL
-234 DDIKELLSKSNKI
+234 DHVKELISKSNKI
-247 LNNDDFGIINQL
+247 LNNDNFGLINQL
-259 NDLYLSFTRL
+259 NELYLSFSKL
-269 SQISNKFSD
+269 SQISDKFSD

-302 GVNDNIKK
+302 GFSDNIKK

-324 IKKHNVTS
+324 IKKHNVTN
-332 LSELET
+332 LSELES
-338 KKNEIQKKISDSTQI
+338 KKSEIQEKISNSNKI
-353 LNKIEDLKKNKILIE
+353 LNKIEDLKKNKLLIK
-368 NDLNFLSQK
+368 NDLIFLSEK
-377 LSESR
+377 LSKSR
-382 IKNKK
+382 TKNKK
-387 VLESQFFNLFQKL
+387 LLESQFFNLFQKL
-400 GLKNAKLKIEVR
+400 GLKNAKLKIEVSE
-412 VNSEFNENGKN
+412 NNEFNENGKN
-423 SVVFYF
+423 SVTFYF

-449 SRIMFAIKII
+449 SRIMLAIKII

-472 EIGSGTSGDISMKF
+472 EIGSGTSGEISMKI
-486 AKLMNIMSKKMQV
+486 AKLMHVMSKKMQV

-513 YHYKVY
+513 FHYKVY
-519 KESDNKT
+519 KESDNET
-526 TFTKLKLLNKK
+526 TSTKLKLLDKK
-537 SREVEIAEML
+537 SREIEIAEML
-547 GGGRQSKTAI
+547 GGGKQSKTAI

>member
-1 MKLIIHLFCIKYSNL
+1 M

-36 AGFICLTGETGSGK
+36 AGFICMTGETGSGK

-57 SLLLGRRSDSSIFK
+57 SLLLGKRSDSSIFK
-71 DKNNKCIVEGVFKIN
+71 DKNNKCVVEGIFKIN
-86 LFDLKYLFEEYD
+86 LFGLKNLFEEYD
-98 LDYSN
+98 LDYNN

-117 RSFINDSPVKL
+117 RSFINDTPVKL
-128 NVLNIIV
+128 NILNSV
-135 SELID
+135 VTELID

-159 LDSISNNKDLKN
+159 LDSISNNIELRN
-171 QFKDKFNNYNSLKI
+171 QFKVKFNSYYLLKN

-190 ENELKKNNIEK
+190 ENELKKNNSEK
-201 EYNIYLI
+201 EYNTYLI

-216 EKFSINKLTK
+216 ENFSLNKLTK
-226 ELDYLNNI
+226 ELDYLNNL
-234 DDIKELLSKSNKI
+234 DHVKELISKSNKI
-247 LNNDDFGIINQL
+247 LNNDNFGLINQL
-259 NDLYLSFTRL
+259 NELYLSFSKL
-269 SQISNKFSD
+269 SQISDKFSD

-302 GVNDNIKK
+302 GFSDNIKK

-324 IKKHNVTS
+324 IKKHNVTN
-332 LSELET
+332 LSELES
-338 KKNEIQKKISDSTQI
+338 KKSEIQEKISNSNKI
-353 LNKIEDLKKNKILIE
+353 LNKIEDLKKNKLLIK
-368 NDLNFLSQK
+368 NDLIFLSEK
-377 LSESR
+377 LSKSR
-382 IKNKK
+382 TKNKK
-387 VLESQFFNLFQKL
+387 LLESQFFNLFQKL
-400 GLKNAKLKIEVR
+400 GLKNAKLKIEVSE
-412 VNSEFNENGKN
+412 NNEFNENGKN
-423 SVVFYF
+423 SVTFYF

-449 SRIMFAIKII
+449 SRIMLAIKII

-472 EIGSGTSGDISMKF
+472 EIGSGTSGDISMKI
-486 AKLMNIMSKKMQV
+486 AKLMHVMSKKMQV

-513 YHYKVY
+513 CHYKVY

-526 TFTKLKLLNKK
+526 TSTKLKLLDKK
-537 SREVEIAEML
+537 SREIEIAEML
-547 GGGRQSKTAI
+547 GGGKQSKTAI

>member
-1 MKLIIHLFCIKYSNL
+1 M

-36 AGFICLTGETGSGK
+36 AGFICMTGETGSGK

-57 SLLLGRRSDSSIFK
+57 SLLLGKRSDSSIFK
-71 DKNNKCIVEGVFKIN
+71 DKNNKCVVEGIFKIN
-86 LFDLKYLFEEYD
+86 LFGLKNLFEEYD
-98 LDYSN
+98 LDYNN

-117 RSFINDSPVKL
+117 RSFINDTPVKL
-128 NVLNIIV
+128 NILNIIV
-135 SELID
+135 AELID

-159 LDSISNNKDLKN
+159 LDSISNNIELRN
-171 QFKDKFNNYNSLKI
+171 QFKVKFNSYYLLKN

-190 ENELKKNNIEK
+190 ENELKKNNSEK
-201 EYNIYLI
+201 EYNTYLI

-216 EKFSINKLTK
+216 ENFSLNKLTK
-226 ELDYLNNI
+226 ELDYLNNL
-234 DDIKELLSKSNKI
+234 DHVKELISKSNKI
-247 LNNDDFGIINQL
+247 LNNDNFGLINQL
-259 NDLYLSFTRL
+259 NELYLSFSKL
-269 SQISNKFSD
+269 SQISDKFSD

-302 GVNDNIKK
+302 GFSDNIKK

-324 IKKHNVTS
+324 IKKHNVTN
-332 LSELET
+332 LSELES
-338 KKNEIQKKISDSTQI
+338 KKSEIQEKISNSNKI
-353 LNKIEDLKKNKILIE
+353 LNKIEDLKKNKLLIK
-368 NDLNFLSQK
+368 NDLIFLSEK
-377 LSESR
+377 LSKSR
-382 IKNKK
+382 TKNKK
-387 VLESQFFNLFQKL
+387 LLESQFFNLFQKL
-400 GLKNAKLKIEVR
+400 GLKNAKLKIEVSE
-412 VNSEFNENGKN
+412 NNEFNENGKN
-423 SVVFYF
+423 SVTFYF

-449 SRIMFAIKII
+449 SRIMLAIKII

-472 EIGSGTSGDISMKF
+472 EIGSGTSGEISMKI
-486 AKLMNIMSKKMQV
+486 AKLMHVMSKKMQV

-513 YHYKVY
+513 CHYKVY

-526 TFTKLKLLNKK
+526 TSTKLKLLDKK
-537 SREVEIAEML
+537 SREIEIAEML
-547 GGGRQSKTAI
+547 GGGKQSKTAI

>member
-1 MKLIIHLFCIKYSNL
+1 M

-36 AGFICLTGETGSGK
+36 AGFICMTGETGSGK

-57 SLLLGRRSDSSIFK
+57 SLLLGKRSDSSIFK
-71 DKNNKCIVEGVFKIN
+71 DKNNKCVVEGIFKIN
-86 LFDLKYLFEEYD
+86 LFGLKNLFEEYD
-98 LDYSN
+98 LDYNN

-117 RSFINDSPVKL
+117 RSFINDTPVKL
-128 NVLNIIV
+128 NILNIIV
-135 SELID
+135 AELID

-159 LDSISNNKDLKN
+159 LDSISNNIELRN
-171 QFKDKFNNYNSLKI
+171 QFKVKFNSYYLLKN

-190 ENELKKNNIEK
+190 ENELKKNNSEK
-201 EYNIYLI
+201 EYNTYLI

-216 EKFSINKLTK
+216 ENFSLNKLTK
-226 ELDYLNNI
+226 ELDYLNNL
-234 DDIKELLSKSNKI
+234 DHVKELISKSNKI
-247 LNNDDFGIINQL
+247 LNNDNFGLINQL
-259 NDLYLSFTRL
+259 NELYLSFSKL
-269 SQISNKFSD
+269 SQISDKFSD

-302 GVNDNIKK
+302 GFSDNIKK

-324 IKKHNVTS
+324 IKKHNVTN
-332 LSELET
+332 LSELES
-338 KKNEIQKKISDSTQI
+338 KKSEIQEKISNSNKI
-353 LNKIEDLKKNKILIE
+353 LNKIEDLKKNKLLIK
-368 NDLNFLSQK
+368 NDLIFLSEK
-377 LSESR
+377 LSKSR
-382 IKNKK
+382 TKNKK
-387 VLESQFFNLFQKL
+387 LLESQFFNLFQKL
-400 GLKNAKLKIEVR
+400 GLKNAKLKIEVSE
-412 VNSEFNENGKN
+412 NNEFNENGKN
-423 SVVFYF
+423 SVTFYF

-449 SRIMFAIKII
+449 SRIMLAIKII

-472 EIGSGTSGDISMKF
+472 EIGSGTSGEISMKI
-486 AKLMNIMSKKMQV
+486 AKLMHVMSKKMQV

-513 YHYKVY
+513 FHYKVY
-519 KESDNKT
+519 KESDNET
-526 TFTKLKLLNKK
+526 TSTKLKLLDKK
-537 SREVEIAEML
+537 SREIEIAEML
-547 GGGRQSKTAI
+547 GGGKQSKTAI

>member
-1 MKLIIHLFCIKYSNL
+1 M

-36 AGFICLTGETGSGK
+36 AGFICMTGETGSGK

-57 SLLLGRRSDSSIFK
+57 SLLLGKRSDSSIFK
-71 DKNNKCIVEGVFKIN
+71 DKNNKCVVEGIFKIN
-86 LFDLKYLFEEYD
+86 LFGLKNLFEEYD
-98 LDYSN
+98 LDYNN

-117 RSFINDSPVKL
+117 RSFINDTPVKL
-128 NVLNIIV
+128 NILNIIV
-135 SELID
+135 AELID

-159 LDSISNNKDLKN
+159 LDSISNNIELRN
-171 QFKDKFNNYNSLKI
+171 QFKVKFNSYYLLKN

-190 ENELKKNNIEK
+190 ENELKKNNSEK
-201 EYNIYLI
+201 EYNTYLI

-216 EKFSINKLTK
+216 ENFSLNKLTK
-226 ELDYLNNI
+226 ELDYLNNL
-234 DDIKELLSKSNKI
+234 DHVKELISKSNKI
-247 LNNDDFGIINQL
+247 LNNDNFGLINQL
-259 NDLYLSFTRL
+259 NELYLSFSKL
-269 SQISNKFSD
+269 SQISDKFSD

-302 GVNDNIKK
+302 GFNDNIKK

-324 IKKHNVTS
+324 IKKHNVTN
-332 LSELET
+332 LSELES
-338 KKNEIQKKISDSTQI
+338 KKSEIQEKISNSNKI
-353 LNKIEDLKKNKILIE
+353 LNKIEDLKKNKLLIK
-368 NDLNFLSQK
+368 NDLNFLSEK
-377 LSESR
+377 LSKSR
-382 IKNKK
+382 TKNKK
-387 VLESQFFNLFQKL
+387 LLESQFFNLFQKL
-400 GLKNAKLKIEVR
+400 GLKNAKLKIEVSE
-412 VNSEFNENGKN
+412 NNEFNENGKN
-423 SVVFYF
+423 SVTFYF

-449 SRIMFAIKII
+449 SRIMLAIKII

-472 EIGSGTSGDISMKF
+472 EIGSGTSGDISMKI
-486 AKLMNIMSKKMQV
+486 AKLMHVMSKKMQV

-513 YHYKVY
+513 CHYKVY

-526 TFTKLKLLNKK
+526 TSTKLKLLDKK
-537 SREVEIAEML
+537 SREIEIAEML
-547 GGGRQSKTAI
+547 GGGKQSKTAI

>member
-1 MKLIIHLFCIKYSNL
+1 M

-36 AGFICLTGETGSGK
+36 AGFICMTGETGSGK

-57 SLLLGRRSDSSIFK
+57 SLLLGKRSDSSIFK
-71 DKNNKCIVEGVFKIN
+71 DKNNKCVVEGIFKIN
-86 LFDLKYLFEEYD
+86 LFGLKNLFEEYD
-98 LDYSN
+98 LDYNN

-117 RSFINDSPVKL
+117 RSFINDTPVKL
-128 NVLNIIV
+128 NILNIV
-135 SELID
+135 VAELID

-159 LDSISNNKDLKN
+159 LDSISNNIELRN
-171 QFKDKFNNYNSLKI
+171 QFKVKFNSYYLLKN

-190 ENELKKNNIEK
+190 ENELKKNNSEK
-201 EYNIYLI
+201 EYNTYLI

-216 EKFSINKLTK
+216 ENFSINKLTK
-226 ELDYLNNI
+226 ELDYLNNL
-234 DDIKELLSKSNKI
+234 DHVKELISKSNKI
-247 LNNDDFGIINQL
+247 LNNDNFGLINQL
-259 NDLYLSFTRL
+259 NELYLSFSKL
-269 SQISNKFSD
+269 SQISDKFSD

-302 GVNDNIKK
+302 GFNDNIKK

-324 IKKHNVTS
+324 IKKHNVTN
-332 LSELET
+332 LSELES
-338 KKNEIQKKISDSTQI
+338 KKSEIQEKISNSNKI
-353 LNKIEDLKKNKILIE
+353 LNKIEDLKKNKLLIK
-368 NDLNFLSQK
+368 NDLNFLSEK
-377 LSESR
+377 LSKSR
-382 IKNKK
+382 TKNKK
-387 VLESQFFNLFQKL
+387 LLESQFFNLFQKL
-400 GLKNAKLKIEVR
+400 GLKNAKLKIEVSE
-412 VNSEFNENGKN
+412 NNEFNENGKN
-423 SVVFYF
+423 SVTFYF

-449 SRIMFAIKII
+449 SRIMLAIKII

-472 EIGSGTSGDISMKF
+472 EIGSGTSGDISMKI
-486 AKLMNIMSKKMQV
+486 AKLMHVMSKKMQV

-513 YHYKVY
+513 CHYKVY

-526 TFTKLKLLNKK
+526 TSTKLKLLDKK
-537 SREVEIAEML
+537 SREIEIAEML
-547 GGGRQSKTAI
+547 GGGKQSKTAI

>member
-1 MKLIIHLFCIKYSNL
+1 M

-36 AGFICLTGETGSGK
+36 AGFICMTGETGSGK

-57 SLLLGRRSDSSIFK
+57 SLLLGKRSDSSIFK
-71 DKNNKCIVEGVFKIN
+71 DKNNKCVVEGIFKIN
-86 LFDLKYLFEEYD
+86 LFGLKNLFEEYD
-98 LDYSN
+98 LDYNN

-117 RSFINDSPVKL
+117 RSFINDTPVKL
-128 NVLNIIV
+128 NILNIIV
-135 SELID
+135 AELID

-159 LDSISNNKDLKN
+159 LDSISNNIELRN
-171 QFKDKFNNYNSLKI
+171 QFKVKFNSYYLLKN

-190 ENELKKNNIEK
+190 ENELKKNNSEK
-201 EYNIYLI
+201 EYNTYLI

-216 EKFSINKLTK
+216 ENFSLNKLTK
-226 ELDYLNNI
+226 ELDYLNNL
-234 DDIKELLSKSNKI
+234 DHVKELISKSNKI
-247 LNNDDFGIINQL
+247 LNNDNFGLINQL
-259 NDLYLSFTRL
+259 NELYLSFSKL
-269 SQISNKFSD
+269 SQISDKFSD

-302 GVNDNIKK
+302 GFSDNIKK

-324 IKKHNVTS
+324 IKKHNVTN
-332 LSELET
+332 LSELES
-338 KKNEIQKKISDSTQI
+338 KKSEIQEKISNSNKI
-353 LNKIEDLKKNKILIE
+353 LNKIEDLKKNKLLIK
-368 NDLNFLSQK
+368 NDLIFLSEK
-377 LSESR
+377 LSKSR
-382 IKNKK
+382 TKNKK
-387 VLESQFFNLFQKL
+387 LLESQFFNLFQKL
-400 GLKNAKLKIEVR
+400 GLKNAKLKIEVSE
-412 VNSEFNENGKN
+412 NNEFNENGKN
-423 SVVFYF
+423 SVTFYF

-449 SRIMFAIKII
+449 SRIMLAIKII

-472 EIGSGTSGDISMKF
+472 EIGSGTSGDISMKI
-486 AKLMNIMSKKMQV
+486 AKLMHVMSKKMQV

-513 YHYKVY
+513 CHYKVY
-519 KESDNKT
+519 KESDNET
-526 TFTKLKLLNKK
+526 TSTKLKLLDKK
-537 SREVEIAEML
+537 SREIEIAEML
-547 GGGRQSKTAI
+547 GGGKQSKTAI

>member
-1 MKLIIHLFCIKYSNL
+1 M

-22 KNYALIEDLSIKLD
+22 KNYALIEDLCIKLD
-36 AGFICLTGETGSGK
+36 AGFICMTGETGSGK

-57 SLLLGRRSDSSIFK
+57 SLLLGKRSDSSIFK
-71 DKNNKCIVEGVFKIN
+71 DKNNKCIVEGIFKIN
-86 LFDLKYLFEEYD
+86 SFGLKNLFKEYD

-117 RSFINDSPVKL
+117 RSFINDTPVKL

-135 SELID
+135 TELID

-159 LDSISNNKDLKN
+159 LDSISNNIDLKN
-171 QFKDKFNNYNSLKI
+171 QFNDKLNSYNLLKS
-185 NLIKL
+185 NLNKL
-190 ENELKKNNIEK
+190 ENELKKNNSEK
-201 EYNIYLI
+201 EYNKYLL
-208 EELNKIDF
+208 EELNKINF
-216 EKFSINKLTK
+216 ENFSLNKLTK
-226 ELDYLNNI
+226 ELDYLNNL
-234 DDIKELLSKSNKI
+234 DHVKELISKSNKI
-247 LNNDDFGIINQL
+247 LNDDNFGIINQL

-269 SQISNKFSD
+269 SQISDKFSD
-278 LKKRIESVNI
+278 LKKRIESLNI
-288 ELKDIDSEINYDNE
+288 ELKDIDSEINYDSQ
-302 GVNDNIKK
+302 GFNDNIKK
-310 IDELNNKIHFVNGL
+310 IDELNNKIHFVKGL

-332 LSELET
+332 LSELEI
-338 KKNEIQKKISDSTQI
+338 KKNEIQKKISDSTKI
-353 LNKIEDLKKNKILIE
+353 LKKIEDLNKNKILIE
-368 NDLNFLSQK
+368 NDLNFLSEK

-387 VLESQFFNLFQKL
+387 VLESQFLNLFEKL
-400 GLKNAKLKIEVR
+400 GLKNAKLKIEVT
-412 VNSEFNENGKN
+412 VNNKFNENGKN
-423 SVVFYF
+423 SVIFYF

-449 SRIMFAIKII
+449 SRIMLAIKII

-472 EIGSGTSGDISMKF
+472 EIGSGTSGDISMKI

-519 KESDNKT
+519 KESNNKT

-537 SREVEIAEML
+537 SREIEIAEML
-547 GGGRQSKTAI
+547 GGGKQSKTAI

>member
-1 MKLIIHLFCIKYSNL
+1 M

-36 AGFICLTGETGSGK
+36 AGFICMTGETGSGK

-57 SLLLGRRSDSSIFK
+57 SLLLEKRSDSSIFK
-71 DKNNKCIVEGVFKIN
+71 DKNNKCVVEGIFKIN
-86 LFDLKYLFEEYD
+86 LFGLKNLFEEYD
-98 LDYSN
+98 LDYNN

-117 RSFINDSPVKL
+117 RSFINDTPVKL
-128 NVLNIIV
+128 NILNIIV
-135 SELID
+135 AELID

-159 LDSISNNKDLKN
+159 LDSISNNIELRN
-171 QFKDKFNNYNSLKI
+171 QFKVKFNSYYLLKN

-190 ENELKKNNIEK
+190 ENELKKNNSEK
-201 EYNIYLI
+201 EYNTYLI

-216 EKFSINKLTK
+216 ENFSLNKLTK
-226 ELDYLNNI
+226 ELDYLNNL
-234 DDIKELLSKSNKI
+234 DHVKELISKSNKI
-247 LNNDDFGIINQL
+247 LNNDNFGLINQL
-259 NDLYLSFTRL
+259 NELYLSFSKL
-269 SQISNKFSD
+269 SQISDKFSD

-302 GVNDNIKK
+302 GFSDNIKK

-324 IKKHNVTS
+324 IKKHNVTN
-332 LSELET
+332 LSELES
-338 KKNEIQKKISDSTQI
+338 KKSEIQEKISNSNKI
-353 LNKIEDLKKNKILIE
+353 LNKIEDLKKNKLLIK
-368 NDLNFLSQK
+368 NDLIFLSEK
-377 LSESR
+377 LSKSR
-382 IKNKK
+382 TKNKK
-387 VLESQFFNLFQKL
+387 LLESQFFNLFQKL
-400 GLKNAKLKIEVR
+400 GLKNAKLKIEVSE
-412 VNSEFNENGKN
+412 NNEFNENGKN
-423 SVVFYF
+423 SVTFYF

-449 SRIMFAIKII
+449 SRIMLAIKII

-472 EIGSGTSGDISMKF
+472 EIGSGTSGEISMKI
-486 AKLMNIMSKKMQV
+486 AKLMHVMSKKMQV

-513 YHYKVY
+513 FHYKVY
-519 KESDNKT
+519 KESDNET
-526 TFTKLKLLNKK
+526 TSTKLKLLDKK
-537 SREVEIAEML
+537 SREIEIAEML
-547 GGGRQSKTAI
+547 GGGKQSKTAI

>member
-1 MKLIIHLFCIKYSNL
+1 M

-36 AGFICLTGETGSGK
+36 AGFICMTGETGSGK

-57 SLLLGRRSDSSIFK
+57 SLLLGKRSDSSIFK
-71 DKNNKCIVEGVFKIN
+71 DKNNKCVVEGIFKIN
-86 LFDLKYLFEEYD
+86 LFGLKNLFEEYD
-98 LDYSN
+98 LDYNN

-117 RSFINDSPVKL
+117 RSFINDTPVKL
-128 NVLNIIV
+128 NILYSVV
-135 SELID
+135 TELID

-159 LDSISNNKDLKN
+159 LDSISNNIELRN
-171 QFKDKFNNYNSLKI
+171 QFKVKFNSYYLLKN

-190 ENELKKNNIEK
+190 ENELKKNNSEK
-201 EYNIYLI
+201 EYNTYLI

-216 EKFSINKLTK
+216 ENFSLNKLTK
-226 ELDYLNNI
+226 ELDYLNNL
-234 DDIKELLSKSNKI
+234 DHVKELISKSNKI
-247 LNNDDFGIINQL
+247 LNNDNFGLINQL
-259 NDLYLSFTRL
+259 NELYLSFSKL
-269 SQISNKFSD
+269 SQISDKFSD

-302 GVNDNIKK
+302 GFNDNIKK

-324 IKKHNVTS
+324 IKKHNVTN
-332 LSELET
+332 LSELES
-338 KKNEIQKKISDSTQI
+338 KKSEIQEKISNSNKI
-353 LNKIEDLKKNKILIE
+353 LNKIEDLKKNKLLIK
-368 NDLNFLSQK
+368 NDLNFLSEK
-377 LSESR
+377 LSKSR
-382 IKNKK
+382 TKNKK
-387 VLESQFFNLFQKL
+387 LLESQFFNLFQKL
-400 GLKNAKLKIEVR
+400 GLKNAKLKIEVSE
-412 VNSEFNENGKN
+412 NNEFNENGKN
-423 SVVFYF
+423 SVTFYF

-472 EIGSGTSGDISMKF
+472 EIGSGTSGDISIKI
-486 AKLMNIMSKKMQV
+486 AKLMHVMSKKMQV

-513 YHYKVY
+513 CHYKVY

-526 TFTKLKLLNKK
+526 TSTKLKLLDKK
-537 SREVEIAEML
+537 SREIEIAEML
-547 GGGRQSKTAI
+547 GGGKHSKTAI

>member
-1 MKLIIHLFCIKYSNL
+1 M

-36 AGFICLTGETGSGK
+36 AGFICMTGETGSGK

-57 SLLLGRRSDSSIFK
+57 SLLLGKRSDSSIFK
-71 DKNNKCIVEGVFKIN
+71 DKNNKCVVEGIFKIN
-86 LFDLKYLFEEYD
+86 LFGLKNLFEEYD
-98 LDYSN
+98 LDYNN

-117 RSFINDSPVKL
+117 RSFINDTPVKL
-128 NVLNIIV
+128 NILNIIV
-135 SELID
+135 AELID

-159 LDSISNNKDLKN
+159 LDSISNNIELRN
-171 QFKDKFNNYNSLKI
+171 QFKVKFNSYYLLKN

-190 ENELKKNNIEK
+190 ENELKKNNSEK
-201 EYNIYLI
+201 EYNTYLI

-216 EKFSINKLTK
+216 ENFSLNKLTK
-226 ELDYLNNI
+226 ELDYLNNL
-234 DDIKELLSKSNKI
+234 DHVKELISKSNKI
-247 LNNDDFGIINQL
+247 LNNDNFGLINQL
-259 NDLYLSFTRL
+259 NELYLSFSKL
-269 SQISNKFSD
+269 SQISDKFSD

-302 GVNDNIKK
+302 GFSDNIKK

-324 IKKHNVTS
+324 IKKHNVTN
-332 LSELET
+332 LSELES
-338 KKNEIQKKISDSTQI
+338 KKSEIQEKISNSNKI
-353 LNKIEDLKKNKILIE
+353 LNKIEDLKKNKLLIK
-368 NDLNFLSQK
+368 NDLNFLSEK
-377 LSESR
+377 LSKSR
-382 IKNKK
+382 TKNKK
-387 VLESQFFNLFQKL
+387 LLESQFFNLFQKL
-400 GLKNAKLKIEVR
+400 GLKNAKLKIEVSE
-412 VNSEFNENGKN
+412 NNEFNENGKN
-423 SVVFYF
+423 SVTFYF

-449 SRIMFAIKII
+449 SRIMLAIKII

-472 EIGSGTSGDISMKF
+472 EIGSGTSGDISMKI
-486 AKLMNIMSKKMQV
+486 AKLMHVMSKKMQV

-526 TFTKLKLLNKK
+526 TSTKLKLLDKK
-537 SREVEIAEML
+537 SREIEIAEML
-547 GGGRQSKTAI
+547 GGGKQSKTAI

>member
-1 MKLIIHLFCIKYSNL
+1 M

-36 AGFICLTGETGSGK
+36 AGFICMTGETGSGK

-57 SLLLGRRSDSSIFK
+57 SLLLGKRSDSSIFK
-71 DKNNKCIVEGVFKIN
+71 DKNNKCVVEGIFKIN
-86 LFDLKYLFEEYD
+86 LFGLKNLFEEYD
-98 LDYSN
+98 LDYNN

-117 RSFINDSPVKL
+117 RSFINDTPVKL
-128 NVLNIIV
+128 NILNIIV
-135 SELID
+135 AELID

-159 LDSISNNKDLKN
+159 LDSISNNIELRN
-171 QFKDKFNNYNSLKI
+171 QFKVKFNSYYLLKN

-190 ENELKKNNIEK
+190 ENELKKNNSEK
-201 EYNIYLI
+201 EYNTYLI

-216 EKFSINKLTK
+216 ENFSLNKLTK
-226 ELDYLNNI
+226 ELDYLNNL
-234 DDIKELLSKSNKI
+234 DHVKELISKSNKI
-247 LNNDDFGIINQL
+247 LNNDNFGLINQL
-259 NDLYLSFTRL
+259 NELYLSFSKL
-269 SQISNKFSD
+269 SQISDKFSD

-302 GVNDNIKK
+302 GFNDNIKK

-324 IKKHNVTS
+324 IKKHNVTN
-332 LSELET
+332 LSELES
-338 KKNEIQKKISDSTQI
+338 KKSEIQEKISNSNKI
-353 LNKIEDLKKNKILIE
+353 LNKIEDLKKNKLLIK
-368 NDLNFLSQK
+368 NDLNFLSEK
-377 LSESR
+377 LSKSR
-382 IKNKK
+382 TKNKK
-387 VLESQFFNLFQKL
+387 LLESQFFNLFQKL
-400 GLKNAKLKIEVR
+400 GLKNAKLKIEV
-412 VNSEFNENGKN
+412 SENDKFNENGKN
-423 SVVFYF
+423 SVTFYF

-449 SRIMFAIKII
+449 SRIMLAIKII

-472 EIGSGTSGDISMKF
+472 EIGSGTSGDISMKI
-486 AKLMNIMSKKMQV
+486 AKLMHVMSKKMQV

-513 YHYKVY
+513 CHYKVY

-526 TFTKLKLLNKK
+526 TSTKLKLLDKK
-537 SREVEIAEML
+537 SREIEIAEML
-547 GGGRQSKTAI
+547 GGGKQSKTAI

>member
-1 MKLIIHLFCIKYSNL
+1 M

-36 AGFICLTGETGSGK
+36 AGFICMTGETGSGK
-50 SILLGAL
+50 SIFLGAL
-57 SLLLGRRSDSSIFK
+57 SLLLGKRSDSSIFK
-71 DKNNKCIVEGVFKIN
+71 DKNNKCVVEGIFKIN
-86 LFDLKYLFEEYD
+86 LFGLKNLFEEYD
-98 LDYSN
+98 LDYNN

-117 RSFINDSPVKL
+117 RSFINDTPVKL
-128 NVLNIIV
+128 NILNIIV
-135 SELID
+135 AELID

-159 LDSISNNKDLKN
+159 LDSISNNIELRN
-171 QFKDKFNNYNSLKI
+171 QFKVKFNSYYLLKN

-190 ENELKKNNIEK
+190 ENELKKNNSEK
-201 EYNIYLI
+201 EYNTYLI

-216 EKFSINKLTK
+216 ENFSLNKLTK
-226 ELDYLNNI
+226 ELDYLNNL
-234 DDIKELLSKSNKI
+234 DHVKELISKSNKI
-247 LNNDDFGIINQL
+247 LNNDNFGLINQL
-259 NDLYLSFTRL
+259 NELYLSFSKL
-269 SQISNKFSD
+269 SQISDKFSD

-302 GVNDNIKK
+302 GFNDNIKK

-324 IKKHNVTS
+324 IKKHNVTN
-332 LSELET
+332 LSELES
-338 KKNEIQKKISDSTQI
+338 KKSEIEEKISNSNKI
-353 LNKIEDLKKNKILIE
+353 LNKIEDLKKNKLLIK
-368 NDLNFLSQK
+368 NDLNFLSEK
-377 LSESR
+377 LSKSR
-382 IKNKK
+382 TKNKK
-387 VLESQFFNLFQKL
+387 LLESQFFNLFQKL
-400 GLKNAKLKIEVR
+400 GLKNAKLKIEV
-412 VNSEFNENGKN
+412 SENDKFNENGKN
-423 SVVFYF
+423 SVTFYF

-449 SRIMFAIKII
+449 SRIMLAIKII

-472 EIGSGTSGDISMKF
+472 EIGSGTSGDISMKI
-486 AKLMNIMSKKMQV
+486 AKLMHVMSKKMQV

-513 YHYKVY
+513 CHYKVY

-526 TFTKLKLLNKK
+526 TSTKLKLLDKK
-537 SREVEIAEML
+537 SREIEIAEML
-547 GGGRQSKTAI
+547 GGGKQSKTAI

>member
-1 MKLIIHLFCIKYSNL
+1 M

-36 AGFICLTGETGSGK
+36 AGFICMTGETGSGK

-57 SLLLGRRSDSSIFK
+57 SLLLGKRSDSSIFK
-71 DKNNKCIVEGVFKIN
+71 DKNNKCVVEGIFKIN
-86 LFDLKYLFEEYD
+86 LFGLKNLFEEYD
-98 LDYSN
+98 LDYNN

-117 RSFINDSPVKL
+117 RSFINDTPVKL
-128 NVLNIIV
+128 NILNSV
-135 SELID
+135 VTELID

-159 LDSISNNKDLKN
+159 LDSISNNIELRN
-171 QFKDKFNNYNSLKI
+171 QFKVKFNSYYLLKN

-190 ENELKKNNIEK
+190 ENELKKNNSEK
-201 EYNIYLI
+201 EYNTYLI

-216 EKFSINKLTK
+216 ENFSLNKLTK
-226 ELDYLNNI
+226 ELDYLNNL
-234 DDIKELLSKSNKI
+234 DHVKELISKSNKI
-247 LNNDDFGIINQL
+247 LNNDNFGLINQL
-259 NDLYLSFTRL
+259 NELYLSFSKL
-269 SQISNKFSD
+269 SQISDKFSD

-302 GVNDNIKK
+302 GFNDNIKK

-324 IKKHNVTS
+324 IKKHNVTN
-332 LSELET
+332 LSELES
-338 KKNEIQKKISDSTQI
+338 KKSEIQEKISNSNKI
-353 LNKIEDLKKNKILIE
+353 LNKIEDLKKNKLLIK
-368 NDLNFLSQK
+368 NDLNFLSEK
-377 LSESR
+377 LSKSR
-382 IKNKK
+382 TKNKK
-387 VLESQFFNLFQKL
+387 LLESQFFNLFQKL
-400 GLKNAKLKIEVR
+400 GLKNAKLKIEVSE
-412 VNSEFNENGKN
+412 NNEFNENGKN
-423 SVVFYF
+423 SVTFYF

-449 SRIMFAIKII
+449 SRIMLAIKII

-472 EIGSGTSGDISMKF
+472 EIGSGTSGDISMKI
-486 AKLMNIMSKKMQV
+486 AKLMHVMSKKMQV

-513 YHYKVY
+513 CHYKVY

-526 TFTKLKLLNKK
+526 TSTKLKLLDKK
-537 SREVEIAEML
+537 SREIEIAEML
-547 GGGRQSKTAI
+547 GGGKQSKTAI

>member
-1 MKLIIHLFCIKYSNL
+1 M

-36 AGFICLTGETGSGK
+36 AGFICMTGETGSGK

-57 SLLLGRRSDSSIFK
+57 SLLLGKRSDSSIFK
-71 DKNNKCIVEGVFKIN
+71 DKNNKCVVEGIFKIN
-86 LFDLKYLFEEYD
+86 LFGLKNLFEEYD
-98 LDYSN
+98 LDYNN

-117 RSFINDSPVKL
+117 RSFINDTPVKL
-128 NVLNIIV
+128 NILNSV
-135 SELID
+135 VTELID

-159 LDSISNNKDLKN
+159 LDSISNNIELRN
-171 QFKDKFNNYNSLKI
+171 QFKVKFNSYYLLKN

-190 ENELKKNNIEK
+190 ENELKKNNSEK
-201 EYNIYLI
+201 EYNTYLI

-216 EKFSINKLTK
+216 ENFSLNKLTK
-226 ELDYLNNI
+226 ELDYLNNL
-234 DDIKELLSKSNKI
+234 DHVKELISKSNKI
-247 LNNDDFGIINQL
+247 LNNDNFGLINQL
-259 NDLYLSFTRL
+259 NELYLSFSKL
-269 SQISNKFSD
+269 SQISDKFSD

-302 GVNDNIKK
+302 GFNDNIKK

-324 IKKHNVTS
+324 IKKHNVTN
-332 LSELET
+332 LSELES
-338 KKNEIQKKISDSTQI
+338 KKSEIQEKISNSNKI
-353 LNKIEDLKKNKILIE
+353 LNKIEDLKKNKLLIK
-368 NDLNFLSQK
+368 NDLNFLSEK
-377 LSESR
+377 LSKSR
-382 IKNKK
+382 TKNKK
-387 VLESQFFNLFQKL
+387 LLESQFFNLFQKL
-400 GLKNAKLKIEVR
+400 GLKNAKLKIEVSE
-412 VNSEFNENGKN
+412 NNEFNENGKN
-423 SVVFYF
+423 SVTFYF

-449 SRIMFAIKII
+449 SRIMLAIKII

-472 EIGSGTSGDISMKF
+472 EIGSGTSGDISMKI
-486 AKLMNIMSKKMQV
+486 AKLMHVMSKKMQV

-526 TFTKLKLLNKK
+526 TSTKLKLLDKK
-537 SREVEIAEML
+537 SREIEIAEML
-547 GGGRQSKTAI
+547 GGGKQSKTAI

>member
-1 MKLIIHLFCIKYSNL
+1 M

-36 AGFICLTGETGSGK
+36 AGFICMTGETGSGK

-57 SLLLGRRSDSSIFK
+57 SLLLGKRSDSSIFK
-71 DKNNKCIVEGVFKIN
+71 DKNNKCVVEGIFKIN
-86 LFDLKYLFEEYD
+86 LFGLKNLFEEYD
-98 LDYSN
+98 LDYNN

-117 RSFINDSPVKL
+117 RSFINDTPVKL
-128 NVLNIIV
+128 NILNSV
-135 SELID
+135 VTELID

-159 LDSISNNKDLKN
+159 LDSISNNIELRN
-171 QFKDKFNNYNSLKI
+171 QFKVKFNSYYLLKN

-190 ENELKKNNIEK
+190 ENELKKNNSEK
-201 EYNIYLI
+201 EYNTYLI

-216 EKFSINKLTK
+216 ENFSLNKLIK
-226 ELDYLNNI
+226 ELDYLNNL
-234 DDIKELLSKSNKI
+234 DHVKELISKSNKI
-247 LNNDDFGIINQL
+247 LNNDNFGLINQL
-259 NDLYLSFTRL
+259 NELYLSFSKL
-269 SQISNKFSD
+269 SQISDKFSD

-302 GVNDNIKK
+302 EFNDNIKK

-324 IKKHNVTS
+324 IKKHNVTN
-332 LSELET
+332 LSELES
-338 KKNEIQKKISDSTQI
+338 KKSEIQEKISNSNKI
-353 LNKIEDLKKNKILIE
+353 LNKIEDLKKNKLLIK
-368 NDLNFLSQK
+368 NDLNFLSEK
-377 LSESR
+377 LSKSR
-382 IKNKK
+382 TKNKK
-387 VLESQFFNLFQKL
+387 LLESQFFNLFQKL
-400 GLKNAKLKIEVR
+400 GLKNAKLKIEVLE
-412 VNSEFNENGKN
+412 NEEFNENGKN
-423 SVVFYF
+423 SVTFYF

-449 SRIMFAIKII
+449 SRIMLAIKII

-472 EIGSGTSGDISMKF
+472 EIGSGTSGDISMKI
-486 AKLMNIMSKKMQV
+486 AKLMHVMSKKMQV

-513 YHYKVY
+513 CHYKVY

-526 TFTKLKLLNKK
+526 TSTKLKLLDKK
-537 SREVEIAEML
+537 SREIEIAEML
-547 GGGRQSKTAI
+547 GGGKQSKTAI